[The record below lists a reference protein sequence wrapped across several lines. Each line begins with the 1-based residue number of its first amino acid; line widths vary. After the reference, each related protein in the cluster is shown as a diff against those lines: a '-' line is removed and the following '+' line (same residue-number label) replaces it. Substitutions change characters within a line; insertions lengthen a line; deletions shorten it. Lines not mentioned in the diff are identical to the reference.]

1 MVVVDDTVIITLLLI
16 LLSFYV
22 FVFWVSVWALFLEL
36 KHFWSD
42 SDSLLPSPLLS
53 GFLNAPCLPGSYSD
67 VLNSL
72 VGPCF
77 PPPDHPVVS
86 EDSF

>member
-1 MVVVDDTVIITLLLI
+1 MLIMVVVDDTVIITLLLI

-42 SDSLLPSPLLS
+42 SDFLLPSPLLS
-53 GFLNAPCLPGSYSD
+53 GFLKC
-67 VLNSL
+67 SL
-72 VGPCF
+72 LAWILL
-77 PPPDHPVVS
+77 
-86 EDSF
+86 